1 MSARTLVA
9 VALGDPPDEAVLAAL
24 GASRVVLLAEQES
37 PAALATAV
45 GAEAADVL
53 WLPAWCAPGPDAAAA
68 VAAWRTRAAVVTV
81 PSVARA
87 PLLLHCGGGASV
99 RVAARLVLSS
109 PGAAAPFGE
118 EPRSLPGARVE
129 DLGPA
134 WDVRLPA
141 DLNGHLEAVNRQTS
155 VAARLRHAAGQVTT
169 WRDLTLAPAARALRT
184 LGGISGSR
192 REAVPHVVIE
202 AYREVLVAAKLWEL
216 GRGAATV

>member
-1 MSARTLVA
+1 MSARPLVA
-9 VALGDPPDEAVLAAL
+9 VALGDPPDEAVPAAL
-24 GASRVVLLAEQES
+24 GASRVFLLGEQES
-37 PAALATAV
+37 PAALAAILA
-45 GAEAADVL
+45 AEQADVL

-68 VAAWRTRAAVVTV
+68 VARWRARPAALSE

-118 EPRSLPGARVE
+118 VPRSVPGALVE
-129 DLGPA
+129 DLA
-134 WDVRLPA
+134 AVWDVRLPE
-141 DLNGHLEAVNRQTS
+141 DLASHLEAVNRQTS

-169 WRDLTLAPAARALRT
+169 WRDLTLGPAGRALRA
-184 LGGISGSR
+184 LGGMTGSR
-192 REAVPHVVIE
+192 REAVPRVVIE
-202 AYREVLVAAKLWEL
+202 GYREVLVAAKLWEL